1 VEEGDGTT
9 QKRVANKKIYK
20 TAEAHQ
26 VISRVSRGL
35 GPSSQHH
42 RISEALWPFVKDKVE
57 HPTLSP
63 LTVTV
68 EEEETVP
75 RRGET
80 LTGRRKKPLDP
91 PSIPSPARSSCWS
104 MAGEGEDEVAAI
116 ERQLE
121 QQLQEQRS
129 SLAAVDEALA
139 ADPSNADLLEVR
151 RGINT

>member
-1 VEEGDGTT
+1 
-9 QKRVANKKIYK
+9 
-20 TAEAHQ
+20 
-26 VISRVSRGL
+26 
-35 GPSSQHH
+35 
-42 RISEALWPFVKDKVE
+42 
-57 HPTLSP
+57 
-63 LTVTV
+63 
-68 EEEETVP
+68 
-75 RRGET
+75 
-80 LTGRRKKPLDP
+80 
-91 PSIPSPARSSCWS
+91 